1 MKIFGNLIINGLL
14 FGFVNLNVFADS
26 NNV

>member
-14 FGFVNLNVFADS
+14 FGFVNLNVFA
-26 NNV
+26 